1 MTGAACSAERPILC
15 LVVDRSCGTLPTVEA
30 VEAAVA
36 GGVDWVQIRDRSLE
50 SAPLLDFARKIEAA
64 VRRGAGNRN
73 PCLIVNRRV
82 DIALSL
88 KAHGVHLGFD
98 ALSPERARALLHPG
112 AIVGSSTHSPAEVK
126 TAAVAKADYVQLA
139 PIFAPLSK
147 PESRPALGTAALRE
161 ACTHGIAVLAQG
173 GIESRHCAELVRA
186 GAAGIAVTGAILQS
200 SDPQRAAASL
210 REALDRTK
218 SRFAASQR
226 SD

>member
-1 MTGAACSAERPILC
+1 MCAVVCVLLRVRPDVRRAPDTCSICFFFFFLRIRRPP
-15 LVVDRSCGTLPTVEA
+15 RSTLFPYTTLFRS
-30 VEAAVA
+30 
-36 GGVDWVQIRDRSLE
+36 DWVQIRDRSLE

-126 TAAVAKADYVQLA
+126 TE
-139 PIFAPLSK
+139 I
-147 PESRPALGTAALRE
+147 G
-161 ACTHGIAVLAQG
+161 
-173 GIESRHCAELVRA
+173 RA
-186 GAAGIAVTGAILQS
+186 HV
-200 SDPQRAAASL
+200 
-210 REALDRTK
+210 
-218 SRFAASQR
+218 
-226 SD
+226 